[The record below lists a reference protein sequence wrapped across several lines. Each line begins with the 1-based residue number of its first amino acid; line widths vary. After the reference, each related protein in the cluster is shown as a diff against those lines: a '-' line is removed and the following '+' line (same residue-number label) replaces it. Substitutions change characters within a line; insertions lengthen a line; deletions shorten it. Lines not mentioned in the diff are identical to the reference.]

1 MSVGW
6 IVVSF
11 FSIFIALSMA
21 EILSSCPMSGGPY
34 FWSATLAPAWLA
46 PFVSWVTGW

>member
-11 FSIFIALSMA
+11 FSTLFTFLPLC
-21 EILSSCPMSGGPY
+21 EKSGIDMEQQCLLG
-34 FWSATLAPAWLA
+34 LEWLK
-46 PFVSWVTGW
+46 